1 MSKLLKQMA
10 KFDIGDKVTH
20 KVFGEGTI
28 VNIAEWNSANLT
40 IIFEDGK
47 KVIKSSFVKLL
58 KQYEQ
63 ETRFPIISHHPEESK
78 EFE

>member
-1 MSKLLKQMA
+1 MA
-10 KFDIGDKVTH
+10 NFGIGDKVKH

-28 VNIAEWNSANLT
+28 TDIAVGNSANLT

-58 KQYEQ
+58 K
-63 ETRFPIISHHPEESK
+63 
-78 EFE
+78 

>member
-1 MSKLLKQMA
+1 MERRIGRLIMA
-10 KFDIGDKVTH
+10 DFDIGDKVKH

-28 VNIAEWNSANLT
+28 TDIAEGNSANLT

-58 KQYEQ
+58 K
-63 ETRFPIISHHPEESK
+63 
-78 EFE
+78 

>member
-1 MSKLLKQMA
+1 MA
-10 KFDIGDKVTH
+10 DFDIGDKVKH

-28 VNIAEWNSANLT
+28 TDIAEGNSANLT

-63 ETRFPIISHHPEESK
+63 ETRLPIISHHPEESK